1 MACTV
6 YDRWEIETPHN
17 QFRIYGKTPFFVP
30 VIVVNEQ
37 KRSKF

>member
-17 QFRIYGKTPFFVP
+17 QFRIYGKTPFFCACDCG
-30 VIVVNEQ
+30 ERA
-37 KRSKF
+37 KKK